1 MDAESSGMPKG
12 SRRIDGFVVQARRQ
26 EQPDPPTQAPTWA
39 AVALGALLLVGLA
52 VVVASGQPA
61 LYAFVAAMVGAGVL
75 ERVLDG
81 CAPSWGEGHVVADIE
96 SDGVTFRTYR
106 GAVALAV
113 LFFVALAAAS
123 ILFVVVWTTPDLDL
137 PMFFGAFALVLAA
150 GLVHAVRLVV
160 RSVRR
165 VNIRLNADGVTAV
178 RVLGAS
184 ETVSWSSLLVA
195 FPGGT
200 SDRPH
205 DVGERRAVADGP
217 PARRPRRR
225 RNHHRS
231 VHGAR
236 PTRSPVDRRRHRGD
250 VRRARR
256 SMTGRDGYE

>member
-1 MDAESSGMPKG
+1 MDAESSGMEKG

-184 ETVSWSSLLVA
+184 ETVSWSSLLAA
-195 FPGGT
+195 FPGGRVIVLTT
-200 SDRPH
+200 SENVVQWPTDRLRADP
-205 DVGERRAVADGP
+205 VAVATIIDRCAALDRHDRQSIVAVIEEMFVA
-217 PARRPRRR
+217 PA
-225 RNHHRS
+225 
-231 VHGAR
+231 
-236 PTRSPVDRRRHRGD
+236 
-250 VRRARR
+250 
-256 SMTGRDGYE
+256 GR

>member
-1 MDAESSGMPKG
+1 MDAESSGMPKE

-184 ETVSWSSLLVA
+184 ETVSWSSLLAA
-195 FPGGT
+195 FPGGRGIVLTT
-200 SDRPH
+200 SENVVQWPTDRLRADP
-205 DVGERRAVADGP
+205 VAVATIIDRCTALDRHDRQSIVAVIEEMFVA
-217 PARRPRRR
+217 PA
-225 RNHHRS
+225 
-231 VHGAR
+231 
-236 PTRSPVDRRRHRGD
+236 
-250 VRRARR
+250 
-256 SMTGRDGYE
+256 GR